1 MLKIKHSSMLT
12 LEHND
17 LPLSLDPL
25 SKGNTFELNFVSHSH
40 KDHINLIISKG
51 KEPTYLATSPTLE
64 IMSCLF
70 NTNFNSQVLELN
82 KTYNIDDLYYKA
94 INAGHVLGGCSLV
107 LEHKGTKTVV
117 TSDINTKDTT
127 TTKATV
133 PEDTDVLII
142 ESTYGNEKKEFPN
155 RKDEYTRFLKW
166 LLLNKLNNKLPII
179 SAYTFG
185 KTQEIA
191 KLISDNTN
199 LAIGMTNKAF
209 EITEIYNKHNIKI
222 KNCAKVNGNINDL
235 DVLILPQFTITKNFL
250 DAISTTSKKMIA
262 LASTTGQKTGWGENF
277 IISDHCDISGLL
289 DYIRKSNAKEV
300 YTYHGQDKELAEI
313 IKKKL
318 QIDAK
323 PLKNANVEIN

>member
-17 LPLSLDPL
+17 LPISLDPL
-25 SKGNTFELNFVSHSH
+25 SKGNTFELNFVSHAH
-40 KDHINLIISKG
+40 KDHVNIMKPKE
-51 KEPTYLATSPTLE
+51 KEPIYLATNPTLD
-64 IMSCLF
+64 IMKILF
-70 NTNFNSQVLELN
+70 EQNFNSEVLEMN
-82 KTYNIDDLYYKA
+82 KTYNIDDFYYKA

-117 TSDINTKDTT
+117 TSDINMLDTT
-127 TTKATV
+127 TTKAAI

-155 RKDEYTRFLKW
+155 RKEEYTRFLKW
-166 LLLNKLNNKLPII
+166 LLLNKLNNRLPII

-199 LAIGMTNKAF
+199 LAIGMTNKAL
-209 EITEIYNKHNIKI
+209 EITDIYNRNNLKI
-222 KNCAKVNGNINDL
+222 KNCFKVNGNINDL
-235 DVLILPQFTITKNFL
+235 DVLILPPFTITKNFL

-262 LASTTGQKTGWGENF
+262 LASVSGQKTSKGENF
-277 IISDHCDISGLL
+277 VISDHCDISGLL
-289 DYIRKSNAKEV
+289 KYIQESNAKEV
-300 YTYHGQDKELAEI
+300 YTYHGQDKELAELV
-313 IKKKL
+313 KKKL
-318 QIDAK
+318 GLDAK
-323 PLKNANVEIN
+323 PLKNASVEIN